1 MDAGICHLTVIPMRA
16 EPSHCTEMVSQ
27 ILFGEAYR
35 VLEESREWVKVSVCH
50 DGYEGWI
57 QRKQH
62 FAISNEQ
69 LDNYL
74 QCDKLRLSVPL
85 LIEQPTILSMGAM
98 VPVHPGDSP
107 CPEALPEH
115 LSAEDW
121 SPVADLTGFS
131 RTESMGLIGDAA
143 FSIQGAPYLWGG
155 RTPLGIDCSGFT
167 QLLYSL
173 IGVKLPRDASQ
184 QVQVGEPLDFIHEA
198 QLGDLAFFHNEEGRI
213 VHVGMMLNDHE
224 IIHASGYVRVDRV
237 DENGIFNADLQR
249 YTHSLRVVKR
259 IVC

>member
-1 MDAGICHLTVIPMRA
+1 MNAGYCRLTVVPMRA
-16 EPSHCTEMVSQ
+16 EASHRSEMVSQ
-27 ILFGEAYR
+27 LLFGEVYH
-35 VLEESREWVKVSVCH
+35 VLEELGEWVKIAACQ

-62 FAISNEQ
+62 FAISEET

-74 QCDKLRLSVPL
+74 KCDKLRYGKPVLPEL
-85 LIEQPTILSMGAM
+85 PTIITMGAV
-98 VPVHPGDSP
+98 VPVQPGQSP
-107 CPEALPEH
+107 FPEALPDQI
-115 LSAEDW
+115 SADGWLPLASVKGLPRAE
-121 SPVADLTGFS
+121 G
-131 RTESMGLIGDAA
+131 MGLIQTAA
-143 FSIQGAPYLWGG
+143 FSMLGAPYLWGG
-155 RTPLGIDCSGFT
+155 RTPMGIDCSGFT

-173 IGVKLPRDASQ
+173 IGVQLPRDASQ

-213 VHVGMMLNDHE
+213 VHVGMMLNDYK
-224 IIHASGYVRVDRV
+224 IIHASGHVRVDKV
-237 DENGIFNADLQR
+237 DENGIFNADIQR